1 MRALPVR
8 QHLVEPR
15 IPLRWPPPQ
24 VLMLVPPE
32 VPLTRVQA
40 RLLRLQVIRRRLLPV
55 LTRVRRV
62 RTQPSPL
69 QARRVLLP
77 VLMRVLLELLELR
90 VRTPDSPVI
99 RVRQERF
106 LERVLSVV
114 RRVRP
119 GAVRVA
125 VPPNSKQ
132 ALRRT
137 RC

>member
-55 LTRVRRV
+55 LTRVR
-62 RTQPSPL
+62 TQPSPV
-69 QARRVLLP
+69 QVRRVLLP
-77 VLMRVLLELLELR
+77 VLMRVLLELR

>member
-40 RLLRLQVIRRRLLPV
+40 RLLPLQVIRRRLLPV

-62 RTQPSPL
+62 PTQPSPV
-69 QARRVLLP
+69 QVRRVLLP
-77 VLMRVLLELLELR
+77 VLMRVLLELR
-90 VRTPDSPVI
+90 VQIPDSLGI
-99 RVRQERF
+99 RVRRVRF
-106 LERVLSVV
+106 LERVRPVV
-114 RRVRP
+114 RLARP